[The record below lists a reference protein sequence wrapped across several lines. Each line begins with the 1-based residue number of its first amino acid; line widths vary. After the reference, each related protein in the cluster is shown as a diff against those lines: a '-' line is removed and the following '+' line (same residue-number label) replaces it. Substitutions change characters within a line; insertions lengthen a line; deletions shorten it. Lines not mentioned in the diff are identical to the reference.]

1 MATPTI
7 IRRELLNVA
16 SFNFIPAG
24 ENILSTA
31 LLAQNTWP
39 SLAAMVVSNS
49 LVAGGLAYKHT
60 DIETLELTRE
70 YEKTEF
76 QVPLDSGGYTM
87 DEEPFLKKVMYKGET
102 AMTSNY
108 FKMLEMGLAAPA
120 TIAATS
126 VAPFVNNNDYLE
138 GLSVIEF
145 RNKAAVITERI
156 FIWSRLRLDGATKT
170 DPKTRKISFTIEKR
184 PSSLNMVTIVA

>member
-16 SFNFIPAG
+16 SFNFIPVG
-24 ENILSTA
+24 ETVLSTT
-31 LLAQNTWP
+31 LAQNTWP
-39 SLAAMVVSNS
+39 SLSAMVVSNV
-49 LVAGGLAYKHT
+49 LVSGILAYKHT

-76 QVPLDSGGYTM
+76 QIPLDTGGYTM

-108 FKMLEMGLAAPA
+108 FKQLEMGLAAPA

-126 VAPFVNNNDYLE
+126 VAPFVNNNDYIE

-145 RNKAAVITERI
+145 RNKAATITERM
-156 FIWSRLRLDGATKT
+156 FIWSRLRLDGVTKT
-170 DPKTRKISFTIEKR
+170 DPKTRKISFTVEKR
-184 PSSLNMVTIVA
+184 PSSLNMATIVA